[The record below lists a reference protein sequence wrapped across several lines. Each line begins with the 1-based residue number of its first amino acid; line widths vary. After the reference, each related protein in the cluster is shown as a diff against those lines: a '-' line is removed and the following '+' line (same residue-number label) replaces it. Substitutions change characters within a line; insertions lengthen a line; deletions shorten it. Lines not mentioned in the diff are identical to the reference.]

1 MKTEILE
8 DDSVE
13 PQMAPLI
20 DCVFLLLIFFLVA
33 TTLKKLER
41 QLPVALPPAT
51 QAVEVATA
59 PNTLIVG
66 VDINGQT
73 YLGGNLVT
81 PGVLLRQLDE
91 IASDQPDRPVR
102 IDADRKTP
110 FEHVVQVLEALNLR
124 SISNVSVHVA
134 DGQPR

>member
-1 MKTEILE
+1 MKTELLDE
-8 DDSVE
+8 ESVE

-41 QLPVALPPAT
+41 QLPLALPPAIE
-51 QAVEVATA
+51 AVEVATD
-59 PNTLIVG
+59 PQTLVVG
-66 VDINGQT
+66 IDIEGQT

-81 PGVLLRQLDE
+81 PGVLLRQLDD
-91 IASDQPDRPVR
+91 IASDQPGRPVR
-102 IDADRKTP
+102 IDADRGTP

-134 DGQPR
+134 DTQ